1 MRDDYATVRNTGH
14 RLISRVSRRSLIVRS
29 TSGGLGAA
37 RPPHA
42 RFAFADWHAMGH
54 DEKASLMSTL
64 AAEQTRSEG
73 TAGFRFLP
81 ELALVSVVLMWST
94 SHIVTKA
101 VYTQINPMAMTF
113 LRFAL
118 ITLLAFTVLLIR
130 GKPGTRGI
138 RRSDL
143 PRFIMAG
150 LTGYTIYQ
158 LCYALGLDLTS
169 PFSSALLIAMVPLI
183 SVIILAATGEPSGAR
198 AWIGL
203 GIALIGVV
211 IFLWGKQDGASGS
224 LWGDLLSFGAA
235 VSFAIYGI
243 VNRPLVHRYPAE
255 TYSAYTLLAGT
266 IPLLLV
272 TLPGTLAQ
280 DWGSVNTA
288 GWLSVLYTVIFPV
301 YLAYM
306 FWNFGIAKRGVAA
319 ATSFQ
324 LLVPITSGI
333 LAAVFLSEVFGPF
346 KLLGGAI
353 VLAGL
358 VVVRTRGQNQSTAL
372 KRKEKPA

>member
-1 MRDDYATVRNTGH
+1 
-14 RLISRVSRRSLIVRS
+14 
-29 TSGGLGAA
+29 
-37 RPPHA
+37 
-42 RFAFADWHAMGH
+42 MGH

-64 AAEQTRSEG
+64 AVDQSRPEDAT
-73 TAGFRFLP
+73 GFRFAP
-81 ELALVSVVLMWST
+81 ELALLAVVLMWST
-94 SHIVTKA
+94 SHIISKA
-101 VYTQINPMAMTF
+101 VYSQINPMAMTF
-113 LRFAL
+113 LRFVL

-130 GKPGTRGI
+130 GKSGERGI
-138 RRSDL
+138 RRADL
-143 PRFIMAG
+143 PRFIIAG
-150 LTGYTIYQ
+150 FTGYTTYQ
-158 LCYALGLDLTS
+158 LCYAIGLDLTS

-203 GIALIGVV
+203 GIALVGVV

-243 VNRPLVHRYPAE
+243 VNRPLVRSYPAE

-266 IPLLLV
+266 IPLLLA

-288 GWLSVLYTVIFPV
+288 GWLSVLYTVIVPV
-301 YLAYM
+301 YLAYILL
-306 FWNFGIAKRGVAA
+306 NFGIAKRGVVA

-333 LAAVFLSEVFGPF
+333 LSAIFLSEVFGPF
-346 KLLGGAI
+346 KLLGAAI
-353 VLAGL
+353 VIVGL
-358 VVVRTRGQNQSTAL
+358 IVVRKRG
-372 KRKEKPA
+372 